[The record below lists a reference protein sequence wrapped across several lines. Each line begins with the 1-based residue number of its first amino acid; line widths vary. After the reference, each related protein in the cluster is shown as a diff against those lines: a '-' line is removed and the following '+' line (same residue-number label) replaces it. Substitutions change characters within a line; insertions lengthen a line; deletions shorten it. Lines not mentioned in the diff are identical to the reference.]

1 MVQNVQ
7 SSGPETGHLC
17 CLGAVCGDVIGSVY
31 EFNSVKTKSFPLFPK
46 GSHPTDDTM
55 MTVANMLWLTDGGSD
70 SLVECMR
77 QLGASHPHAGYG
89 GGFRRWLSSP
99 RPEPYGSY
107 GNGSA
112 MRVSPVAWAAR
123 SLDEAL
129 SLARRSAEV
138 THNHPEGIKGAQATA
153 AATFMAL
160 HGATKDA
167 IRQYVETTFGYNLSV
182 PLSDIRPGYRFEVS
196 CQRSVPEALSCFLES
211 DSYEDAVRNA
221 VSLGGDADTQA
232 AIAGA
237 VAEAF
242 YGGVPEAIVQ
252 SVWPLLP
259 VDVQQII
266 IGFSSRFRPC

>member
-1 MVQNVQ
+1 MA
-7 SSGPETGHLC
+7 H
-17 CLGAVCGDVIGSVY
+17 
-31 EFNSVKTKSFPLFPK
+31 
-46 GSHPTDDTM
+46 
-55 MTVANMLWLTDGGSD
+55 
-70 SLVECMR
+70 
-77 QLGASHPHAGYG
+77 
-89 GGFRRWLSSP
+89 